1 MEKRGFTFVCA
12 EASCKYLSSLEF
24 DELITVIT
32 WIGKLGIIINRH
44 SILKENGKEAPKD
57 M

>member
-1 MEKRGFTFVCA
+1 
-12 EASCKYLSSLEF
+12 LEF

-32 WIGKLGIIINRH
+32 WIKKLGIIINRH
-44 SILKENGKEAPKD
+44 SILKENGKKAPKD

>member
-1 MEKRGFTFVCA
+1 
-12 EASCKYLSSLEF
+12 LEF